1 MSLPKPFPHYESLGD
16 YNPGIRLFGKRFISE
31 QTVLEFMA
39 EFLSVIFSD
48 KWIGGAAVT
57 GPLPSVEQIKEWPES
72 TSLEYKP
79 RIKLNLK
86 LFAFMSGS
94 RVDGRHD
101 VHKEQYKRLVGSLK
115 ETVRSN
121 SERSTLDAIAYLE
134 SLLRGF
140 QGVGSNRAWCAQ
152 TFYPITPSLLTQETI
167 WNETIA
173 ARNNPATWEDS
184 TRAFNTYYSVSKHRF
199 MARGGELLYLQLC
212 NVFRLD
218 QSAIESFTEILHLD
232 ADEANL
238 DKLYE
243 SLTKG
248 FPKLAGVYTKPL
260 DKLTEFIDALDP
272 STQRLTNKESKRLE
286 CEWVPEESWPE
297 GYIFAIELSRL
308 LNATLDPVER
318 LELFMTGCAL
328 QVLRSICAQSVRYA
342 DIKKSESALGYSWIF
357 SSSDSSAQ
365 QRRISHRNLQVVMG
379 TIHQALR
386 GEELQTNAEKDK
398 KTKAAALYKEADDRY
413 GHKLLLSLGKKFGI
427 IVPYTGPGARFIMTD
442 SLLRYLII
450 ALLRPG
456 ERVPYQDFLK
466 RMYLHYG
473 IAVEGEHLNDALVWS
488 DMPENN
494 AIQPVKGS
502 WLQEMLRASGFLTD
516 LSDAWS
522 IVKNPFVVGRMTNGR
537 EQ

>member
-1 MSLPKPFPHYESLGD
+1 
-16 YNPGIRLFGKRFISE
+16 
-31 QTVLEFMA
+31 
-39 EFLSVIFSD
+39 
-48 KWIGGAAVT
+48 
-57 GPLPSVEQIKEWPES
+57 
-72 TSLEYKP
+72 
-79 RIKLNLK
+79 
-86 LFAFMSGS
+86 
-94 RVDGRHD
+94 
-101 VHKEQYKRLVGSLK
+101 
-115 ETVRSN
+115 
-121 SERSTLDAIAYLE
+121 
-134 SLLRGF
+134 
-140 QGVGSNRAWCAQ
+140 
-152 TFYPITPSLLTQETI
+152 
-167 WNETIA
+167 
-173 ARNNPATWEDS
+173 
-184 TRAFNTYYSVSKHRF
+184 
-199 MARGGELLYLQLC
+199 
-212 NVFRLD
+212 
-218 QSAIESFTEILHLD
+218 
-232 ADEANL
+232 
-238 DKLYE
+238 
-243 SLTKG
+243 
-248 FPKLAGVYTKPL
+248 
-260 DKLTEFIDALDP
+260 
-272 STQRLTNKESKRLE
+272 
-286 CEWVPEESWPE
+286 
-297 GYIFAIELSRL
+297 
-308 LNATLDPVER
+308 
-318 LELFMTGCAL
+318 
-328 QVLRSICAQSVRYA
+328 
-342 DIKKSESALGYSWIF
+342 
-357 SSSDSSAQ
+357 
-365 QRRISHRNLQVVMG
+365 MG